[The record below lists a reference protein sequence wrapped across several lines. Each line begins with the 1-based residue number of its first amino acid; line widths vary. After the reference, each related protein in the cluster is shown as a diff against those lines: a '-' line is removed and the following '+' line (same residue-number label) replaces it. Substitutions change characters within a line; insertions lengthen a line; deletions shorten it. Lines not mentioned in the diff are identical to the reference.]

1 MAPFSSFAPST
12 KSFMAFPRLSSESND
27 NGWPFWKINE
37 TTCENNSK
45 VIFWYLQFLVFV
57 RRPLWGS
64 PPPNRAIKIWAVY
77 EKLDL
82 SSFIDICAERLK
94 PGGLS
99 HWHVIR
105 ACLLGCYFMN
115 FLIVGFSSQRK
126 VPYLHKLGV
135 LSANYGN
142 KHPIWAKLDVFC
154 MKLEYWRVVN
164 WDK

>member
-27 NGWPFWKINE
+27 NRWPFWKINE

-57 RRPLWGS
+57 RRPLWGR

-82 SSFIDICAERLK
+82 SSFIDICAEVEAWRVV
-94 PGGLS
+94 S
-99 HWHVIR
+99 HWHIIH
-105 ACLLGCYFMN
+105 ACLLGCYFMI
-115 FLIVGFSSQRK
+115 FWLWGFH
-126 VPYLHKLGV
+126 HKERC
-135 LSANYGN
+135 
-142 KHPIWAKLDVFC
+142 PIY
-154 MKLEYWRVVN
+154 MN
-164 WDK
+164 WVYFQQIMVISTQFEQNLMFFVRNWNTDGW